1 MRDDFMDNGFRKA
14 RARWMM
20 SVVIGLFAILFVG
33 VFRLQITDSER
44 YSIQSKKNTMQVVP
58 IDAGRGLIRD
68 RNGVVL
74 VDNRPSYTISVLP
87 HRLRRNTDL
96 AVRGHVVNR
105 LSQVAGLPVQHINR
119 RLTDRNRRF
128 HEPVRILRD
137 VGFNIVSV
145 VEEERHDLPG
155 VEIQFESRRGYL
167 SYNGGLPLAPHII
180 GYVGLMDAK
189 TYERKREMG
198 YRLDDQIGKRGVE
211 RMCESALRGREGR
224 RFIEVDAFGREVGSF
239 PDKTTRPVR
248 GNDILLTL
256 DWRLQQ
262 AAELAF
268 ADSLRGSLVA
278 MDPNNGEILAMVSK
292 PGFHPRSIRNPGQW
306 RTLQADTSN
315 PLLNRSIRGEYPPAS
330 VFKMIAAIAGLETDL
345 IDSETAR
352 FRPCRGKLRFGDRY
366 FRCHNASGCGRL
378 SLRGALVRSC
388 DVYFYQLGRRVGIAN
403 WSRYTRMLGFGQP
416 TGIDIAAGGD
426 GEAAGLVTDR
436 SYYKERYGH
445 WAEGYMLN
453 LTIGQG
459 ETSVTPVQIARYIS
473 ALAVGKLPRP
483 HVLKDTAPESTPVQ
497 ISAQTLKT
505 IRSIMLD
512 VVEDPYGTGKRA
524 RVEGV
529 RVAGKT
535 GTAQN
540 PHGEDHAWFTA
551 FAPAYYPEIVVA
563 VVVENAG
570 HGGAVAAPIAGQV
583 LDAYFDLA
591 RPKEKADTI
600 VAARV
605 DAETAPEE
613 KDAASAPAGN
623 TAPGVVLR

>member
-1 MRDDFMDNGFRKA
+1 MRDDSMDNGYRKT
-14 RARWMM
+14 RARWTM
-20 SVVIGLFAILFVG
+20 SVVIVLFAILFVG

-44 YSIQSKKNTMQVVP
+44 YRIQSKKNTMQVLP
-58 IDAGRGLIRD
+58 IEAGRGLIRD

-87 HRLRRNTDL
+87 QRLRRNTEL
-96 AVRGHVVNR
+96 AIRGQVVNR

-119 RLTDRNRRF
+119 RLADRNRRF

-137 VGFNIVSV
+137 VGFNVVSV

-155 VEIQFESRRGYL
+155 VEIQIESRRGYL
-167 SYNGGLPLAPHII
+167 NDNGGLPLAPHVI
-180 GYVGLMDAK
+180 GYVGLIDPK
-189 TYERKREMG
+189 TYQRKREMG

-211 RMCESALRGREGR
+211 RMRESDLRGREGM

-239 PDKTTRPVR
+239 PEKTIRPVR
-248 GNDILLTL
+248 GNDVHLTL

-262 AAELAF
+262 AAESAI

-292 PGFHPRSIRNPGQW
+292 PGFHPRTIRDLRQW
-306 RTLQADTSN
+306 RSLQTDTSN
-315 PLLNRSIRGEYPPAS
+315 PLLNRSMRGEYPPAS
-330 VFKMIAAIAGLETDL
+330 VFKMIAAIAGLEMGL

-352 FRPCRGKLRFGDRY
+352 YRSCRGRLKFGDRY
-366 FRCHNASGCGRL
+366 FRCHNHRGCGRL

-388 DVYFYQLGRRVGIAN
+388 DVYFYQLGRKVGIAN
-403 WSRYTRMLGFGQP
+403 WSRYTRMFGFGQP
-416 TGIDIAAGGD
+416 TGIDVAAGGD
-426 GEAAGLVTDR
+426 GESAGLVTDR
-436 SYYKERYGH
+436 SYYQERYGH

-473 ALAVGKLPRP
+473 ALAVGRLSRPR
-483 HVLKDTAPESTPVQ
+483 VLKDTTPESTPVQ
-497 ISAQTLKT
+497 VSAQTLET

-512 VVEDPYGTGKRA
+512 VVEAPHGTGKRA
-524 RVEGV
+524 RVKGV
-529 RVAGKT
+529 SVAGKT

-540 PHGEDHAWFTA
+540 SHGEDHAWFTA
-551 FAPAYYPEIVVA
+551 LAPAHDPQIVVV

-570 HGGAVAAPIAGQV
+570 HGGAVAAPVAGRV
-583 LDAYFDLA
+583 LKAYFDLA
-591 RPKEKADTI
+591 PPKEKADMI
-600 VAARV
+600 VAARA
-605 DAETAPEE
+605 DAEPSAETKETT
-613 KDAASAPAGN
+613 SAPAGN
-623 TAPGVVLR
+623 AAPVILR

>member
-1 MRDDFMDNGFRKA
+1 MHDDFMDNGFRKF

-44 YSIQSKKNTMQVVP
+44 YRIQSKKNTMQVVP

-87 HRLRRNTDL
+87 HRLRRSTDST
-96 AVRGHVVNR
+96 VRGHVVNR
-105 LSQVAGLPVQHINR
+105 LSKVAGLPVQHINR

-189 TYERKREMG
+189 TYERKRDMG

-211 RMCESALRGREGR
+211 RMCESELRGREGMK
-224 RFIEVDAFGREVGSF
+224 FIEVDAFGREVGSF
-239 PDKTTRPVR
+239 PEKTSGPVR
-248 GNDILLTL
+248 GNDIHLTL
-256 DWRLQQ
+256 DWRLQRT
-262 AAELAF
+262 AELAF
-268 ADSLRGSLVA
+268 ADSMRGSLVA
-278 MDPNNGEILAMVSK
+278 MDPNNGEILAMVRK
-292 PGFHPRSIRNPGQW
+292 PGFHPRSIRDLSQW

-330 VFKMIAAIAGLETDL
+330 VFKMIAAIAGLEMGL

-352 FRPCRGKLRFGDRY
+352 FRSCTGGLQFGDRF

-388 DVYFYQLGRRVGIAN
+388 DVYFYQLGRKVGIAN
-403 WSRYTRMLGFGQP
+403 WSRYTRMLGFGHP

-436 SYYKERYGH
+436 SYYKKRYGH

-459 ETSVTPVQIARYIS
+459 ETSVTPVQIARYVS
-473 ALAVGKLPRP
+473 ALAVGRLPRP
-483 HVLKDTAPESTPVQ
+483 HVLKDTAPESIPVQ
-497 ISAQTLKT
+497 ISAQSLKT

-551 FAPAYYPEIVVA
+551 IAPAHHPEIVIA

-570 HGGAVAAPIAGQV
+570 NGGAVAAPIAGRV
-583 LDAYFDLA
+583 LKAYFDLA
-591 RPKEKADTI
+591 QPKKKADTI
-600 VAARV
+600 VAAHV
-605 DAETAPEE
+605 DAEPVPDE
-613 KDAASAPAGN
+613 KDAASASAGS
-623 TAPGVVLR
+623 TAPGVVIR